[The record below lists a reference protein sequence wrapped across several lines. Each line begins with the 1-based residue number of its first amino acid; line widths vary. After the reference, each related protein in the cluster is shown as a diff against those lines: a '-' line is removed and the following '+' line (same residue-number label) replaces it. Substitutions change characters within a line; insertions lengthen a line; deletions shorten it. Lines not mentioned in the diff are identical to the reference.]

1 VIPRITNFN
10 LPVVSAD
17 TSTLNRLLDDGIESE
32 PIFAALQNYHFRLV
46 GTNIEEIMA
55 NQRRERR
62 EQLFQ
67 VCRRLVYKDNCDT
80 IQPHGQLLKLLI
92 NGHAQNPASF
102 VWQNVFMHSDDF
114 HSALGAWDIIQDD
127 KLAAEQSTEAKR
139 AKKAFKPTFAKL
151 KKEIAA
157 LLKRGGTP
165 APPTF
170 RDACELVGEQGG
182 LIWHVGKLL
191 YDHIVK
197 RDISET
203 DIKSFMAVCPPFR
216 GAVYAF
222 LMMWY
227 QDSLRDT
234 DGENFRAGYYDLF
247 MAVYLPYCQKFI
259 TAEVYREQEKCLK
272 EIASVAQFPTIV
284 QSYDDFCNDFLVGR
298 LGMSA

>member
-10 LPVVSAD
+10 LPVLSVD
-17 TSTLNRLLDDGIESE
+17 TSTINRLLDDGKESRA
-32 PIFAALQNYHFRLV
+32 IFAALESYHFRLTGINV
-46 GTNIEEIMA
+46 EEIMA
-55 NQRRERR
+55 NRKRERR

-67 VCRRLVYKDNCDT
+67 VCRRLVYQDDCDT
-80 IQPHGQLLKLLI
+80 IQPHSELLRLLI
-92 NGHAQNPASF
+92 NRHAQNTAAF
-102 VWQNVFMHSDDF
+102 VWQHVCMHSDDY
-114 HSALGAWDIIQDD
+114 HDGLSAWDVIRDD
-127 KLAAEQSTEAKR
+127 RIAAEQCMDAKR

-157 LLKRGGTP
+157 ILKRSGRT

-170 RDACELVGEQGG
+170 KDACELVGEQGG

-203 DIKSFMAVCPPFR
+203 DIKSFMSVCPPFR

-227 QDSLRDT
+227 QDALRD
-234 DGENFRAGYYDLF
+234 DNGEKFKAGYYDLF

-259 TAEVYREQEKCLK
+259 TAEIYREQEKCLR
-272 EIASVAQFPTIV
+272 EIATVAQFPTIV
-284 QSYDDFCNDFLVGR
+284 QSYDDFCSRFLVRGFP
-298 LGMSA
+298 MSA